1 MPSRLHGDLGG
12 QGVRAKRK
20 SGLAARA
27 DRTSRSLTALQR
39 TASTSRVLNLLAIA
53 NKHARKPEWTD
64 QPLFHNRV
72 LNASM
77 ILKHRLRL
85 DESYLFDDY
94 RTSATKVIIP
104 FERSDLALGGRSFFV
119 GQRGWMDLL
128 REACADGRTLD
139 HDVNVLRQMDSL
151 PSLDPFLLR
160 EDLRRNGQTVAP
172 CYFAISP
179 ADLEAMQAYVAMQ
192 IGELIRLAYVNAGQG
207 AATARLVQALLSTD
221 VDERLEPLRATLM
234 LQGEDFRE
242 GVFSWKGFLYYKWM
256 LMVLQPQLTAV
267 TKEIGELVISGPRDM
282 ETAAYLD
289 CARDRI
295 RRAISS
301 QRAEVNRTLAVY
313 DKAFTALTQRSDP
326 KAFRAFLLDAPRMFL
341 SLGEKVGQISHIA
354 SFWRYRFPAGKPPTG
369 PVDEV
374 VDIFQ
379 DFEASLGEALAV

>member
-1 MPSRLHGDLGG
+1 M
-12 QGVRAKRK
+12 GVRAKRK

-53 NKHARKPEWTD
+53 NKHSRKPEWSD
-64 QPLFHNRV
+64 FPLFRNRV

-94 RTSATKVIIP
+94 RTSATKIIIP

-128 REACADGRTLD
+128 REACADGKTLD
-139 HDVNVLRQMDSL
+139 YDVNTLRQMDRL

-160 EDLRRNGQTVAP
+160 EHLRRHGLTVAP

-179 ADLEAMQAYVAMQ
+179 ADLEAMQTYVGMQ
-192 IGELIRLAYVNAGQG
+192 IGELIRLAYANAGHG
-207 AATARLVQALLSTD
+207 AATARLVEALLSTE

-234 LQGEDFRE
+234 LEGESFRE

-256 LMVLQPQLTAV
+256 LTVLQPQLTAV
-267 TKEIGELVISGPRDM
+267 AKEIGELVISGPRDL
-282 ETAAYLD
+282 ETGAYLD
-289 CARDRI
+289 AARERI
-295 RRAISS
+295 RRAITS
-301 QRAEVNRTLAVY
+301 QRAEVNRTLAIY
-313 DKAFTALTQRSDP
+313 DKAFDALTQRGEPGS
-326 KAFRAFLLDAPRMFL
+326 FRTFLLDAPRMFL
-341 SLGEKVGQISHIA
+341 SMGEKVGQISHIA
-354 SFWRYRFPAGKPPTG
+354 SFWRYRFPAGRSPTAT
-369 PVDEV
+369 VDEV

-379 DFEASLGEALAV
+379 DFEAGLGENLAS

>member
-1 MPSRLHGDLGG
+1 M
-12 QGVRAKRK
+12 RAKRK

-139 HDVNVLRQMDSL
+139 HDVNVLRQMDGL

-354 SFWRYRFPAGKPPTG
+354 SFWRYRFPAGRAPTAT
-369 PVDEV
+369 VDEV

-379 DFEASLGEALAV
+379 DFETGLGEPLEL